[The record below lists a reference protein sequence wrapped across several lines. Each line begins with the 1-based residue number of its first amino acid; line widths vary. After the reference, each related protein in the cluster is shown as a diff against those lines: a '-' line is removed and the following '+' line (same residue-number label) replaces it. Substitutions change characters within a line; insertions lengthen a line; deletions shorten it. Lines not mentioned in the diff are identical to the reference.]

1 MAAMTWKWGY
11 GDCLTVL
18 TCYVTLMG
26 LSGVLSD
33 AEPVKVRRSIKFYVY
48 FISAGWRCLDHL
60 TRNPNQIF

>member
-1 MAAMTWKWGY
+1 MWKCGY

-33 AEPVKVRRSIKFYVY
+33 AEPVKVRRSIKFHVY
-48 FISAGWRCLDHL
+48 FISAGWRYLRPHS
-60 TRNPNQIF
+60 RNRH